1 MIKAG
6 LASSHL

>member
-6 LASSHL
+6 

>member
-6 LASSHL
+6 GTQSS